1 VLGGRCRWMLSTCQ
15 PCFFNCKEIAVR
27 VSHASQIWVIGGSL
41 WSYHLCHT
49 SRFSGQKMGL
59 ERFSNSLL
67 AIDQAGLY
75 TLNALLCLPVK
86 GETME

>member
-1 VLGGRCRWMLSTCQ
+1 
-15 PCFFNCKEIAVR
+15 
-27 VSHASQIWVIGGSL
+27 
-41 WSYHLCHT
+41 
-49 SRFSGQKMGL
+49 MGL
-59 ERFSNSLL
+59 ESFSNSLL